1 MTEKVEPKEE
11 AASKRAADA
20 TTVGVQSTEDKE
32 TESKIEEKGE
42 SKNAEV
48 RKEHA
53 ADDRNK
59 DTAEEIKSLQ
69 SEPEP
74 EQAEPKEH
82 RCAEHT

>member
-1 MTEKVEPKEE
+1 MTACNMPHKAEPKEQSVSGK
-11 AASKRAADA
+11 AGDA
-20 TTVGVQSTEDKE
+20 TTVGVQSTENKE

-42 SKNAEV
+42 SKNAEA

-59 DTAEEIKSLQ
+59 DTEEEIKSLQ

-74 EQAEPKEH
+74 EQEQFVKK
-82 RCAEHT
+82 